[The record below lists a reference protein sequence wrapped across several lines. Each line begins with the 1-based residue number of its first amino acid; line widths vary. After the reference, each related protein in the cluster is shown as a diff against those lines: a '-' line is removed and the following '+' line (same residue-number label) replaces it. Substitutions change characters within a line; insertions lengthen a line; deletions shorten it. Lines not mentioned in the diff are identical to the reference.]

1 MSDRSDEVTR
11 SQDAP
16 GTDDLLEETD
26 RLLSESGADV
36 GDASHESA
44 ETSPGAAGGDGRRES
59 AGGFDRGRDLER
71 ERQPES
77 DREADAGSSRSWLPT
92 LPSRFSLGGYFSPKG
107 YLALVL
113 VLSASLLAGAT
124 VLPFAGRLIG
134 MFAAAFTIGLLAS
147 KRRYL
152 EMGAAG
158 ASVGGVG
165 AVLNH
170 VFIAALGTGQTLV
183 AVGATVGLLASVVG
197 YYFGRDLRNGLSRDV
212 D

>member
-26 RLLSESGADV
+26 RLLSESSADV
-36 GDASHESA
+36 SDASHESA

-59 AGGFDRGRDLER
+59 AGGFDRGRDIER
-71 ERQPES
+71 ELQPES
-77 DREADAGSSRSWLPT
+77 DREADTGSSRSWLSPLT
-92 LPSRFSLGGYFSPKG
+92 SRLSLGGYFSPKG
-107 YLALVL
+107 YLGLVL

-124 VLPFAGRLIG
+124 ALPFAGRLIG
-134 MFAAAFTIGLLAS
+134 MFAAAFAIGLLAS

-170 VFIAALGTGQTLV
+170 VFIAAMGTGQTLV

-197 YYFGRDLRNGLSRDV
+197 YYFGRDLRAGLSRDI